1 MWVTV
6 SEELVNYV
14 KKVVYSE
21 MTVIEEAPSY
31 PFPIFMVIGETK
43 EPFKRLYKK
52 LRPYG
57 LVPLLRRTE
66 DGRIILRILSY
77 PQPPLQRKKSIRVNI
92 ILFIATLV
100 TVSLFAFIY
109 ISGLVEYG
117 LISSPSPFD
126 LLVNVA
132 LYTIAIFS
140 IIGLHEIGH
149 KIAAYLH
156 GVDSSPPY
164 FIPFFPFGTMGAFII
179 QRSPPVNRDALFD
192 IGISGPLVSFVCT
205 IPVAMA
211 GIHLSYIV
219 SSTTVEQIPTI
230 VIPMPMLIHILSWI
244 ANMSIPDYAT
254 VILHPLGIAAW
265 LGALVTALNL
275 FPIWQLDGGHVFIA
289 VFGRKNHKVATAVA
303 LMILFLLGYWLMFF
317 LLLLLLMFS
326 GGEHPGALDEVSP
339 LSTSRK
345 IIFLIAIVILILCIA
360 PPASA

>member
-1 MWVTV
+1 MWFMI
-6 SEELVNYV
+6 SDELVDYV
-14 KKVVYSE
+14 RKVVYSE

-43 EPFKRLYKK
+43 EPFKRVYKR

-57 LVPLLRRTE
+57 LIPLLRKTE
-66 DGRIILRILSY
+66 DGRVILRVLASV
-77 PQPPLQRKKSIRVNI
+77 PQTSKKESIKVNI
-92 ILFIATLV
+92 LLFIATLI
-100 TVSLFAFIY
+100 TVSLFAFMY
-109 ISGLVEYG
+109 IEGLVEYN
-117 LISSPSPFD
+117 LIPEPSPVD
-126 LLVNVA
+126 LLINIA
-132 LYTIAIFS
+132 LYVVAIFS

-149 KIAAYLH
+149 KIASYIH
-156 GVDSSPPY
+156 GIDSSPPY

-192 IGISGPLVSFVCT
+192 IGISGPLISFICT

-219 SSTTVEQIPTI
+219 SSASVEHIPTM
-230 VIPMPMLIHILSWI
+230 VIPMPILIHILSWF
-244 ANMSIPDYAT
+244 ANLNVPDYAT
-254 VILHPLGIAAW
+254 IILHPLGIAAW

-289 VFGRKNHKVATAVA
+289 VFGRKNHKIASLIA
-303 LMILFLLGYWLMFF
+303 LMVLFLLGYWAMSF

-345 IIFLIAIVILILCIA
+345 VIFIIAMIILVLCIA
-360 PPASA
+360 PPAMA